1 MMNGVV
7 LQEGI
12 QPDAEAADLEN
23 RAFLANNNNLLESDV
38 SPIRTR
44 VSDTF
49 EYVPMSVKS
58 LQSISNNAERLRAIS
73 VGSCISH
80 DSNNTAHMNSRKF
93 SDTANGASSDQ
104 KNRHQRMVAVR
115 YFLDRP
121 GYGLHDSAVRLWFD
135 PPALCT
141 PVALRDF
148 LEEQGIALTDLLT
161 EVYLD
166 KFQSFMLLEACEAAA
181 IEWDLKD
188 TTTQNPGTINIRLTD
203 VSYARRLDDDMS
215 KSISGPG
222 SAPHAPQLQLQP
234 QQQQQQQHA
243 NTTPISLFAFS
254 MMVGLETANAM
265 ITLVPG
271 SFNESF
277 VLAWGP
283 YMFFVGGMLQTTAG
297 ILQVFRNN
305 IFGAVVFLVFG
316 SFWLANGTKV
326 ILETYFAGTGTEAA
340 DLTEPDPWGSFIRAS
355 YVFAFAAAALKQTF
369 VLNKLSTILVSLL
382 CCKVFFQ
389 ALAGWSDVFL
399 WIQVVFGWTTS
410 IFAYYLFVVEFTN
423 QVYHREVFN
432 TYKWSEKHSPEEVFG
447 IEGKSQTLYSKAA
460 LLRQA
465 RFPNISGVR
474 SAMAGKDTLGE
485 KTE

>member
-1 MMNGVV
+1 MMNGMVS
-7 LQEGI
+7 QEGI
-12 QPDAEAADLEN
+12 QPDGVAADLDN
-23 RAFLANNNNLLESDV
+23 HAFLANNNSLLESNV

-44 VSDTF
+44 VSGTI
-49 EYVPMSVKS
+49 EYVPMSLKS
-58 LQSISNNAERLRAIS
+58 LNSISSNAEHLRTGSI
-73 VGSCISH
+73 GSCISH
-80 DSNNTAHMNSRKF
+80 DSINAANINSSKF
-93 SDTANGASSDQ
+93 NDTVNGTSSNQ
-104 KNRHQRMVAVR
+104 KTRHQRLVAVR

-121 GYGLHDSAVRLWFD
+121 GYGLHNSAMRLWFD

-141 PVALRDF
+141 PVELRQF

-188 TTTQNPGTINIRLTD
+188 TTTQHPGTINIRLTD
-203 VSYARRLDDDMS
+203 VLYAHRLDDDMS
-215 KSISGPG
+215 KSLSGPG
-222 SAPHAPQLQLQP
+222 PSPHAPQP
-234 QQQQQQQHA
+234 QQQSQQQHA
-243 NTTPISLFAFS
+243 NTTPVGIFAFS

-271 SFNESF
+271 SVDESF

-283 YMFFVGGMLQTTAG
+283 YMYFVGGVLQMTTG

-305 IFGAVVFLVFG
+305 IYGAVVFMVFG
-316 SFWLANGTKV
+316 AFWFANGTKV

-340 DLTEPDPWGSFIRAS
+340 DLTEPDPGGSFIRAC
-355 YVFAFAAAALKQTF
+355 YVLAFAVAALKQTF

-389 ALAGWSDVFL
+389 ALAGWSDVLL
-399 WIQVVFGWTTS
+399 WMQVIFGWTTS
-410 IFAYYLFVVEFTN
+410 FFAFYLFLVEFTN
-423 QVYHREVFN
+423 QVYHREVFK
-432 TYKWSEKHSPEEVFG
+432 TYKWSDKDSPEEVFG
-447 IEGKSQTLYSKAA
+447 IQGKSQTLYSKAA

-474 SAMAGKDTLGE
+474 SAMAGQQTLGE
-485 KTE
+485 KIE